1 MAGKVKV
8 KKAAALMY
16 DEDKDVVPRVAAA
29 GRGRVADMIIEKA
42 VEAEIPIVEDAALVS
57 SLLMLELGE
66 EIPPELYRSVAKILA
81 FLYEIDKGY
90 ADERAYL

>member
-1 MAGKVKV
+1 MARKV
-8 KKAAALMY
+8 KKAAALKY
-16 DEDKDVVPRVAAA
+16 DENNDVVPRVIAT

-42 VEAEIPIVEDAALVS
+42 VEAEIPVVEDAALVS

-81 FLYEIDKGY
+81 FLYDLDKGY
-90 ADERAYL
+90 ADGSAYL

>member
-1 MAGKVKV
+1 MASKV

-16 DEDKDVVPRVAAA
+16 DENKDAVPRVVAV

-81 FLYEIDKGY
+81 FLYELDRSYMDGW
-90 ADERAYL
+90 AYP